1 MAENGAN
8 TELEKNLSFG
18 ALVASLVSI
27 PVIVMQ
33 TSSTYDVHQVGEWL
47 GAFLWLYF
55 LFEVVVLT
63 VASDNRIEWVL
74 GHWLEIAIV
83 IGTTPVFLFASSS
96 DGGHGSIVAV
106 FGILRVGRVVKLVKA
121 VKAIKTGQK
130 VTKDEIYTSR
140 KVDLVINLSVVFV
153 VAGLLGMLA
162 DKSRHS
168 LLEGLWYWL
177 PNRGGFGQMIPF
189 VGLILIPIIFLGL
202 RELRRNPRN
211 P

>member
-1 MAENGAN
+1 MAETGAN
-8 TELEKNLSFG
+8 TELEKNLGFG

-33 TSSTYDVHQVGEWL
+33 TSSRYDVHLIGEWL

-55 LFEVVVLT
+55 LFEVVILT
-63 VASDNRIEWVL
+63 VTSDNRIEWVM

-83 IGTTPVFLFASSS
+83 IGTTPVFLLAPSTEA
-96 DGGHGSIVAV
+96 GHGSIVAV
-106 FGILRVGRVVKLVKA
+106 LGILRVGRVVKLIKA

-140 KVDLVINLSVVFV
+140 NVDLIINLSVVFV
-153 VAGLLGMLA
+153 VAGLLGMVA

-168 LLEGLWYWL
+168 LFEGLWYWL
-177 PNRGGFGQMIPF
+177 PTRVAWGQIVPF
-189 VGLILIPIIFLGL
+189 VGLILTPIIALGL
-202 RELRRNPRN
+202 RGLRRDVRN